1 MVLVVGRENCVSLS
15 RGKNWGAFCASS
27 SLNWA
32 GELRRGLSA
41 MCGDGDESNRFG
53 DLSFSSANFLSL
65 VMALVRGDVGPM
77 EMAGL
82 ERGMEGLFAE
92 RALLTLS
99 PLSSVCIRKASNSGF
114 WSNGMMRGDAA
125 AVERTLDVGGLQLL
139 LACIPAPDEDE
150 WSFTES
156 TDMLK

>member
-1 MVLVVGRENCVSLS
+1 
-15 RGKNWGAFCASS
+15 
-27 SLNWA
+27 
-32 GELRRGLSA
+32 
-41 MCGDGDESNRFG
+41 MCGDGDERSRFG